1 MTMTHSEVHLAVRNM
16 LAGTTYRGFVV
27 VVESVEVEP
36 GDVMVEWRIAVTGVD
51 PILHFRGRN
60 PNDVLAELRGVL
72 DARRRT
78 DPREAALDAIG
89 EPPSSKGA
97 A

>member
-1 MTMTHSEVHLAVRNM
+1 MTHSEVHLAVRRM
-16 LAGTTYRGFVV
+16 LAGTTYRGFLV
-27 VVESVEVEP
+27 VVESLELE
-36 GDVMVEWRIAVTGVD
+36 GEGVMVEWRIAVTSAD

-60 PNDVLAELRGVL
+60 PYDVLAELRGVL

-78 DPREAALDAIG
+78 DPPEAALDAIG
-89 EPPSSKGA
+89 EPPSGKGA